1 MRQLLGTLSSVPR
14 RSAPRFELAD
24 VHRVIRQCVAFIA
37 RDAERRQISIDVALS
52 AAAAM
57 CEIDVRLIKQVLLNL
72 LKNAME
78 AMRDGGRIVIQTS
91 RPAAEAEP
99 GVVVIEIADTGVGIA
114 ECDFRR
120 VFRPLFSTKRGG
132 AGLGLSFCRQAVEEH
147 GGAIQITSVGKDQG
161 TTVCVSLPVRQPVN
175 QDD

>member
-1 MRQLLGTLSSVPR
+1 L
-14 RSAPRFELAD
+14 APT
-24 VHRVIRQCVAFIA
+24 
-37 RDAERRQISIDVALS
+37 
-52 AAAAM
+52 AAM

-72 LKNAME
+72 LKNAAE
-78 AMRDGGRIVIQTS
+78 AMRDGGRIAVQTS
-91 RPAAEAEP
+91 RPAADADDG

-147 GGAIQITSVGKDQG
+147 GGAIQITSIGKDQG
-161 TTVCVSLPVRQPVN
+161 TTVCVSLPVRQPVSL
-175 QDD
+175 DD